1 MSQQATKPFLHHK
14 RVPCLS
20 FTHCWAFWWS
30 LLSNIHS
37 SLSKRRI
44 FGYKGTYFLA
54 KSTLLN
60 KKTNFIHAS
69 FSLCLAKTGRN
80 SFWNCEIEG
89 LFASLR
95 LLERDE
101 WILLNKDHQY
111 ALKWANKKQG
121 TLLWCK
127 KGLVACWDITW
138 EPFFYV
144 ADVWQRE
151 DKTIHFASEQKQN
164 HFLPRTDNPSTFCG
178 CGHRIIIR
186 YQRTRRAIR
195 LFKCL

>member
-60 KKTNFIHAS
+60 KKTDFIHAT

-80 SFWNCEIEG
+80 NFWNCDIRG
-89 LFASLR
+89 LFVSLR

-101 WILLNKDHQY
+101 WGKPPFRASIGLRIFSIKTTKSRK
-111 ALKWANKKQG
+111 AKQKIIELPCCVKRAWSPIETRLG
-121 TLLWCK
+121 
-127 KGLVACWDITW
+127 
-138 EPFFYV
+138 
-144 ADVWQRE
+144 
-151 DKTIHFASEQKQN
+151 S
-164 HFLPRTDNPSTFCG
+164 FLYC
-178 CGHRIIIR
+178 
-186 YQRTRRAIR
+186 
-195 LFKCL
+195 